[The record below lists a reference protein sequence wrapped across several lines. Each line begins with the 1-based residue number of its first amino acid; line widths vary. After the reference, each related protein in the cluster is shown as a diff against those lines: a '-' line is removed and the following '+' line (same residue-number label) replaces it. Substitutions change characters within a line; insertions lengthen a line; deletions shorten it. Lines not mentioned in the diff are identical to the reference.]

1 MDEAE
6 RDDTLSTLKDDE
18 SKRTTRAQSAQS
30 KRLRDALDYFKPR
43 WTGVLGL
50 DGDASCDASS
60 VHCDARHTRN
70 PRERSR

>member
-6 RDDTLSTLKDDE
+6 RDYILSTLKDNE

-43 WTGVLGL
+43 WMGVLGL

-60 VHCDARHTRN
+60 VHCDARN
-70 PRERSR
+70 AQPA